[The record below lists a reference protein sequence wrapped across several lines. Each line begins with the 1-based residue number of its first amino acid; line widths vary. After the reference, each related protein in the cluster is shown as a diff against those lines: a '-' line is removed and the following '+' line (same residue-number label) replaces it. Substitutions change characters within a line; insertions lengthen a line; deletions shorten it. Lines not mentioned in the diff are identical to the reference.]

1 MVERVRPLKSICI
14 YEIKFLTQDMS
25 EKLYIEEKILRI
37 FQINL
42 KEEENPSIYPLSTSP
57 NPEWWYFIFLFT

>member
-1 MVERVRPLKSICI
+1 
-14 YEIKFLTQDMS
+14 MS

-37 FQINL
+37 FQIKL